1 MIKLIVEK
9 SLHQGTSWI
18 RDLILGGQ
26 DGLVNVLGIILGVTA
41 ANGTHP
47 VIVAASLAAAFAE
60 AVSMGAV
67 NYTSTLAERDH
78 YEKEKKTELW
88 EIENRPGEEKGEV
101 YEIYK
106 AKGFK
111 GEALNKVVE
120 IITEDKEVWASVM
133 MAEELHFQEVKTDK
147 LIGSS
152 FLVGA
157 STVMGSI
164 IPVLPYFVFQPGR
177 ALVYSLILSGA
188 VLFGVGV
195 YKAKTYVGSWWKS
208 GLQML
213 VIGMG
218 AALIGFIIGKIFKV
232 D

>member
-1 MIKLIVEK
+1 MPK
-9 SLHQGTSWI
+9 SLHQGDSWI

-88 EIENRPGEEKGEV
+88 EIENRPEEEKREI
-101 YEIYK
+101 YEIYR

-111 GEALNKVVE
+111 DPVLTKIVE
-120 IITEDKEVWASVM
+120 IITSDKEVWATAM
-133 MAEELHFQEVKTDK
+133 MEDELHFQEINTNK
-147 LIGSS
+147 LIRSS
-152 FLVGA
+152 LLVGI
-157 STVMGSI
+157 STVIGSV
-164 IPVLPYFVFQPGR
+164 IPVLPYFVFQPER
-177 ALVYSLILSGA
+177 AIIYSLVFSGA

-208 GLQML
+208 GFQML

-218 AALIGFIIGKIFKV
+218 AALIGFIIGKLFRI

>member
-1 MIKLIVEK
+1 VVK
-9 SLHQGTSWI
+9 SLHQKNSWI

-26 DGLVNVLGIILGVTA
+26 DGLVNVLGIILWVTA

-78 YEKEKKTELW
+78 YAKEKNTEYW
-88 EIENRPGEEKGEV
+88 EIEHEPDEERE
-101 YEIYK
+101 EIRAIYS

-111 GEALNKVVE
+111 GRNLEMVVNTITQNK
-120 IITEDKEVWASVM
+120 DNWAKVM
-133 MAEELHFQEVKTDK
+133 MDEELKLQEVRTDR
-147 LIGSS
+147 IFSSS
-152 FLVGA
+152 FLVGF
-157 STVMGSI
+157 STVVGSI
-164 IPVLPYFVFQPGR
+164 IPVLPYFVFQPNQ
-177 ALVYSLILSGA
+177 ALPISLVLSSV
-188 VLFGVGV
+188 VLFSVGV
-195 YKAKTYVGSWWKS
+195 YKAKTYVGNWWKS

-213 VIGMG
+213 LIGMG
-218 AALIGFIIGKIFKV
+218 AAIIGFIIGKFFRV

>member
-1 MIKLIVEK
+1 MPKN
-9 SLHQGTSWI
+9 LHQYSSWI
-18 RDLILGGQ
+18 RELILGGQ

-78 YEKEKKTELW
+78 YEKERQTELW
-88 EIENRPGEEKGEV
+88 EIENRPEEEKEEVRSIYAKKGFAGEE
-101 YEIYK
+101 
-106 AKGFK
+106 
-111 GEALNKVVE
+111 LDKVVDV
-120 IITEDKEVWASVM
+120 ITKDKRVWANM
-133 MAEELHFQEVKTDK
+133 MMTDELHFQEVKTDK
-147 LIGSS
+147 LIRSS
-152 FLVGA
+152 FLVGV
-157 STVMGSI
+157 STVIGSV
-164 IPVLPYFVFQPGR
+164 IPVIPYFVFQPER
-177 ALVYSLILSGA
+177 ALFISLFISAL

-208 GLQML
+208 GMQML

>member
-1 MIKLIVEK
+1 MPKR
-9 SLHQGTSWI
+9 LHQQDSWI

-88 EIENRPGEEKGEV
+88 EIENRPEEEKQ
-101 YEIYK
+101 EIYK
-106 AKGFK
+106 IYEAKGFK
-111 GEALNKVVE
+111 PPILEKIVE
-120 IITEDKEVWASVM
+120 IITSDKEVWATSM
-133 MAEELHFQEVKTDK
+133 MEDELHFQEIKTDK
-147 LIGSS
+147 LIRSS
-152 FLVGA
+152 LLVGV
-157 STVMGSI
+157 STVIGSV
-164 IPVLPYFVFQPGR
+164 IPVSPYFIFQPEQ
-177 ALVYSLILSGA
+177 AIFYSLVLSA
-188 VLFGVGV
+188 LVLFGVGV

-208 GLQML
+208 GLQMF

-218 AALIGFIIGKIFKV
+218 AALIGFIIGKIFRV

>member
-1 MIKLIVEK
+1 M
-9 SLHQGTSWI
+9 

-26 DGLVNVLGIILGVTA
+26 DGLVNVLGIILGITA

-67 NYTSTLAERDH
+67 NYTSTLADRDH

-88 EIENRPGEEKGEV
+88 EIENEPDEERGEIRA
-101 YEIYK
+101 IYS
-106 AKGFK
+106 AKGFT
-111 GEALNKVVE
+111 GNELEMVVSTITRNKE
-120 IITEDKEVWASVM
+120 NWANIM
-133 MAEELHFQEVKTDK
+133 MEEELKVQEVKTDK
-147 LIGSS
+147 IIGSS
-152 FLVGA
+152 LLVGF
-157 STVMGSI
+157 STIVGSL
-164 IPVLPYFVFQPGR
+164 IPVFPYFVLQPHR
-177 ALVYSLILSGA
+177 ALPVSLVLSA
-188 VLFGVGV
+188 LVLFGVGA

-208 GLQML
+208 GVQML

-218 AALIGFIIGKIFKV
+218 AAIIGFIIGKFFRI

>member
-1 MIKLIVEK
+1 VVK
-9 SLHQGTSWI
+9 SLHQKNSWI

-78 YEKEKKTELW
+78 YAKEKNTEYW
-88 EIENRPGEEKGEV
+88 EIEHEPDEERE
-101 YEIYK
+101 EIRAIYS

-111 GEALNKVVE
+111 GRNLEMVVNTITQNK
-120 IITEDKEVWASVM
+120 DNWAKVM
-133 MAEELHFQEVKTDK
+133 MDEELKLQEVRTDR
-147 LIGSS
+147 IFSSS
-152 FLVGA
+152 FLVGF
-157 STVMGSI
+157 STVVGSI
-164 IPVLPYFVFQPGR
+164 IPVLPYFVFQPNQ
-177 ALVYSLILSGA
+177 ALPISLVLSSV
-188 VLFGVGV
+188 VLFSVGV
-195 YKAKTYVGSWWKS
+195 YKAKTYVGNWWKS

-213 VIGMG
+213 LIGMG
-218 AALIGFIIGKIFKV
+218 AAIIGFIIGKFFRV